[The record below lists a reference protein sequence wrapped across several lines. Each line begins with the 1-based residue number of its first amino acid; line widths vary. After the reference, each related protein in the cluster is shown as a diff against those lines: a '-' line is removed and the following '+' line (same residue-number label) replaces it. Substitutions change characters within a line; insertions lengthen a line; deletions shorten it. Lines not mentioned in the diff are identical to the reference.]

1 MGKVKFPKV
10 LLCKCEHEEQDKMYG
25 KYRRLHNE
33 IPNKM
38 DKASFYMC
46 TVCSNKRLS
55 FELPQ

>member
-1 MGKVKFPKV
+1 MFPKV

-25 KYRRLHNE
+25 KYKRLHNE